1 MVDDSLFS
9 EPARRVLSLAHEEA
23 RLLLHEYLGTE
34 HLLLGILCE
43 HDNAGAR
50 ALAALGL
57 GLDDA
62 RGEVEAIIG
71 RGPVAPTG
79 DIPATPR
86 FQNVLEASLPESQA
100 LGASLVGPEHM
111 LLSLVDEGRGVG
123 AEVLIRRGLELSM
136 VAQQVLGVIQ
146 E

>member
-1 MVDDSLFS
+1 MFS

-23 RLLLHEYLGTE
+23 RLLLHNYLGTE
-34 HLLLGILCE
+34 HLLLGILRE

-50 ALAALGL
+50 ALATLGL
-57 GLDDA
+57 SLDNA

-71 RGPVAPTG
+71 RGPIAPTG

-86 FQNVLEASLPESQA
+86 FKNVLEASLSETQA
-100 LGASLVGPEHM
+100 LGASHVGPEHL

-123 AEVLIRRGLELSM
+123 AEVLIARGLDLSV

>member
-1 MVDDSLFS
+1 MFS
-9 EPARRVLSLAHEEA
+9 EPARRVLSLAHEQA
-23 RLLLHEYLGTE
+23 RLLLHNYLGTE
-34 HLLLGILCE
+34 HLLLGILNE

-62 RGEVEAIIG
+62 RAEVEAIIG
-71 RGPVAPTG
+71 RGRVAPTG
-79 DIPATPR
+79 DIPTTPR
-86 FQNVLEASLPESQA
+86 FKYVLEASLPESQA
-100 LGASLVGPEHM
+100 LGASRVGPEHI

-123 AEVLIRRGLELSM
+123 AEVLIRRGLELSI
-136 VAQQVLGVIQ
+136 VAQRVLGVIQ